1 MIFCQ
6 KSRFTNMQWCVLKL
20 LSRPGPTWHTH
31 STIADTNKT
40 LTKESRK
47 VFNGFGIRYALWQ
60 TKSQSQ
66 ILL

>member
-47 VFNGFGIRYALWQ
+47 VFNGFGIR
-60 TKSQSQ
+60 
-66 ILL
+66 